1 MYKIITFFPLM
12 QGIAI
17 KVEKNRAKTQTFAPF
32 LTQYIEKNMK
42 NIKIKIDY
50 FHKYMYYSIRVL
62 EKVLKYYFEI
72 GNKSWFA

>member
-32 LTQYIEKNMK
+32 LTQYIMNYNKRFSLFSVNLLAQIAK
-42 NIKIKIDY
+42 
-50 FHKYMYYSIRVL
+50 HK
-62 EKVLKYYFEI
+62 F
-72 GNKSWFA
+72 